1 MSVTEHE
8 LEGTTLNGVGGG
20 EWRHLVAVE
29 ATGDNLTNRGA
40 GSRAVREQLM
50 HHHHERSR

>member
-1 MSVTEHE
+1 
-8 LEGTTLNGVGGG
+8 
-20 EWRHLVAVE
+20 
-29 ATGDNLTNRGA
+29 LTNRGA